1 MSRVQRASLDAPR
14 RPNGSEPQKT
24 ADRPPCPLVAQVA
37 DSKASA
43 TSRAPG
49 VGVVPVSMRWAK
61 LMTLGFALVALV
73 FCLVGVLTDSPIW
86 YVAGNGFVAA
96 LLVFAATRLS

>member
-1 MSRVQRASLDAPR
+1 
-14 RPNGSEPQKT
+14 
-24 ADRPPCPLVAQVA
+24 
-37 DSKASA
+37 
-43 TSRAPG
+43 
-49 VGVVPVSMRWAK
+49 VVPVSMRWAK